1 MTTITHALIFTPGRR
16 LSDSLQVLLKSNN
29 SLTVI
34 ELTDHLDTALQILA
48 DNPPTLVLMD
58 AAMPD
63 GAAWQALEYIQQH
76 CPQHRC
82 LVLAQTS
89 SESEY
94 ARQMGANVI
103 HAGSVT
109 VQSIQ
114 EMIADTGAEGLLLR
128 VSATHHSITKKE
140 ILP

>member
-29 SLTVI
+29 CLNVI
-34 ELTDHLDTALQILA
+34 ELTDHLDTALRILA
-48 DNPPTLVLMD
+48 DNPPTLVLID

-63 GAAWQALEYIQQH
+63 GTAWQALEYIRQH

-82 LVLAQTS
+82 LVLTQTS
-89 SESEY
+89 SEGDQ
-94 ARQMGANVI
+94 ARQMGASVI

-109 VQSIQ
+109 VQNIQ
-114 EMIADTGAEGLLLR
+114 HLIHDQDIGG
-128 VSATHHSITKKE
+128 
-140 ILP
+140 